1 MKFKFVPILIFV
13 IVIIVLLIIS
23 FLFKKENFNSE
34 QKNNNSGGI
43 YNYFYKEV
51 LNPYKYPMTKFF
63 SNDSTE
69 ISNDKKN

>member
-34 QKNNNSGGI
+34 QKNNSGGI